1 MKSTVCTIAGIT
13 GSVIA
18 GFFGG
23 WTSGM
28 TTLLIFMVIDYVTG
42 LLVAGVFK
50 KSGKSES
57 GALESRAGW
66 KGLCRK
72 CMTLVFVLIAYRLD
86 LAIGTDYIRDA
97 VVIGFI
103 ANETISIVE
112 NAGLMGLPLPDII
125 TKAIEVLTRKGDV
138 DVNN

>member
-1 MKSTVCTIAGIT
+1 MKQTLCTVTGIT

-28 TTLLIFMVIDYVTG
+28 TTLLALMIIDYITG
-42 LLVAGVFK
+42 LLIAGVWQ
-50 KSGKSES
+50 KSNKSES
-57 GALESRAGW
+57 GALESKAGW

-86 LAIGTDYIRDA
+86 LALGTEYIRDA
-97 VVIGFI
+97 IVIGFI
-103 ANETISIVE
+103 VNEVLSIIE
-112 NAGLMGLPLPDII
+112 NAGVMGLPLPKMLY
-125 TKAIEVLTRKGDV
+125 KAVELLKEKTEEKAS
-138 DVNN
+138 

>member
-1 MKSTVCTIAGIT
+1 MKQTICTVTGIT

-28 TTLLIFMVIDYVTG
+28 TTLLGLMIIDYITG
-42 LLVAGVFK
+42 LLIAGVWR
-50 KSGKSES
+50 KSNKSES
-57 GALESRAGW
+57 GALESKAGW

-86 LAIGTDYIRDA
+86 LALGTEYIRDA
-97 VVIGFI
+97 IVIGFI
-103 ANETISIVE
+103 VNEVLSIIE
-112 NAGLMGLPLPDII
+112 NAGIMGLPLPKLLY
-125 TKAIEVLTRKGDV
+125 KAVELLKEKSEEKA
-138 DVNN
+138 